1 MKSIFN
7 KLLENIIIL
16 NWWFEHNFKR
26 KHQLQFG
33 VTLLTLLLIVKF
45 YKKLMPKLP
54 TSFARLR
61 VIFHIT

>member
-33 VTLLTLLLIVKF
+33 VTLLTLLLIVTF
-45 YKKLMPKLP
+45 NNMTINFL
-54 TSFARLR
+54 SFTRN
-61 VIFHIT
+61 